1 MKKDKLTTS
10 APLTPLNGPA
20 LIGSLVGSSLRG
32 VTTTENVPVVPLRRK
47 RILFVGWGRTGKDE
61 GAQYCE
67 AHLGLR
73 YGGSTSWAAKED
85 IAKAMG
91 VHPMTAWEQRH
102 NNRQFW
108 KDHCDWLRRDD
119 PCLLIRRALATGDVI
134 AGIRDR
140 VELFAVMNE
149 RLFDVVYWVNRPDA
163 PEDFT
168 VTFTQED
175 VVSLGGRVLENN
187 GTLREYHRLVL
198 KEILETLGE
207 PLRLSSYALE
217 LANEL

>member
-1 MKKDKLTTS
+1 MEQSLLPK
-10 APLTPLNGPA
+10 AP
-20 LIGSLVGSSLRG
+20 
-32 VTTTENVPVVPLRRK
+32 RK

-85 IAKAMG
+85 VAAALG

-108 KDHCDWLRRDD
+108 KDYCDWLRRDD
-119 PCLLIRRALATGDVI
+119 PCLLIRRALATGDVV

-140 VELFAVMNE
+140 IEFLSAMKE
-149 RLFDVVYWVNRPDA
+149 RLFDAVYWVNRPGT

-168 VTFTQED
+168 VTFTQDD
-175 VVSLGGRVLENN
+175 VLAAGGIILENS

-198 KEILETLGE
+198 KEVRKLGE
-207 PLRLSSYALE
+207 PLGLSSYALDLVGE
-217 LANEL
+217 ILETT